1 MSIFFEPPVED
12 SLILLIFM
20 FQFSFS
26 IFVFAE
32 LIVKIQGLK
41 ILILFRKK

>member
-1 MSIFFEPPVED
+1 MQELSQKD

-32 LIVKIQGLK
+32 LIVKIQRLK